1 MKRRFYVARR
11 EHTQHN
17 QIDKRKHASASAG
30 RKEKP
35 TETGRR
41 NDHAR
46 AGRSAAP
53 KHGGQTPEW
62 KRAAKHASIEAG
74 PTSVGRSQRGENPA
88 AKRGGNRASGEG
100 RRAGDQLRTERA
112 PVAFMAS
119 GVAARDWALPV
130 AVTVETEAQLAEVLK
145 HDAVALVYL
154 DEACFTDFAALI
166 RRVHAAGKQA
176 GLRLRRIERDFDAN
190 GRKAENSAEL
200 LNGLWKAACD
210 AQTTGVPECSAEE
223 REAQSVSSA
232 DRGSVAAA
240 EAESQMSASEKQPS
254 SCLPD
259 ALLVRNLDEAMLLED
274 FFGAHPELKACIRR
288 NFDYTVY
295 GYNQEAIQALVSLGA
310 DGLTYPIELTYH
322 ECRKLREKLRRSGR
336 GAAGIRGTNAEDAA
350 GTRGMN
356 AEDKTGT
363 RGTNAEAVE
372 GEHASVPATARAG
385 VDAEADRIGLGELPF
400 ELMIYGHLPMMVSAN
415 CIQRTSA
422 RCDHGNRILQ
432 LRDRMGKDMPV
443 RCYCT
448 YCYNQIFNAEPLV
461 LYDLPDEV
469 RALQPQC
476 LRYDFSVESAAVV
489 RQVLEGAVPR
499 SMTRGHFRHG
509 IE

>member
-17 QIDKRKHASASAG
+17 QIDKRKHVSASAG
-30 RKEKP
+30 RREKP
-35 TETGRR
+35 TEAGRR

-46 AGRSAAP
+46 AERSAAP
-53 KHGGQTPEW
+53 KRGGQTPAW
-62 KRAAKHASIEAG
+62 KRVSKHASTEAG
-74 PTSVGRSQRGENPA
+74 PTSSARSQRGENPT
-88 AKRGGNRASGEG
+88 AKRSGNRASGED
-100 RRAGDQLRTERA
+100 RRAGEQLQTERT
-112 PVAFMAS
+112 PVAWTAS
-119 GVAARDWALPV
+119 GTAARDWALPV

-166 RRVHAAGKQA
+166 RRVHAAGKKA

-200 LNGLWKAACD
+200 LSGLWKAACD

-223 REAQSVSSA
+223 CAAQSVSSA
-232 DRGSVAAA
+232 DRGSAAAA
-240 EAESQMSASEKQPS
+240 EAGSQMSASGKQLP

-259 ALLVRNLDEAMLLED
+259 VLLVRSLDEAMLLED
-274 FFGAHPELKACIRR
+274 FFGAHPELVARIRR

-322 ECRKLREKLRRSGR
+322 ECRKLREKLQSSVR
-336 GAAGIRGTNAEDAA
+336 GA
-350 GTRGMN
+350 
-356 AEDKTGT
+356 
-363 RGTNAEAVE
+363 
-372 GEHASVPATARAG
+372 
-385 VDAEADRIGLGELPF
+385 DAEADSIGLGELPF

-461 LYDLPDEV
+461 LYDLPDEL

-476 LRYDFSVESAAVV
+476 LRYDFSVEPAAVV

>member
-1 MKRRFYVARR
+1 MARR

-17 QIDKRKHASASAG
+17 QIDKRKHTSASAG

-35 TETGRR
+35 AEAGRR
-41 NDHAR
+41 SDQAR
-46 AGRSAAP
+46 AKRDAAP
-53 KHGGQTPEW
+53 KRGGQTPEW
-62 KRAAKHASIEAG
+62 KRSAKNASTEAG
-74 PTSVGRSQRGENPA
+74 STSA

-100 RRAGDQLRTERA
+100 RRAGERAQTERA
-112 PVAFMAS
+112 PMTFTAS
-119 GVAARDWALPV
+119 GIAARDWGLPV
-130 AVTVETEAQLAEVLK
+130 AVSVETEAQLAEVLK

-154 DEACFTDFAALI
+154 DEACFTDFAAAI
-166 RRVHAAGKQA
+166 RQLHAAGKQA
-176 GLRLRRIERDFDAN
+176 GLRLRRIERDFDAS

-200 LNGLWKAACD
+200 LSALWKA
-210 AQTTGVPECSAEE
+210 E
-223 REAQSVSSA
+223 
-232 DRGSVAAA
+232 
-240 EAESQMSASEKQPS
+240 
-254 SCLPD
+254 CLPD
-259 ALLVRNLDEAMLLED
+259 VLLVRNLDEAMLLED
-274 FFGAHPELKACIRR
+274 FFTAHPELKTRIRR

-310 DGLTYPIELTYH
+310 DGLSYPIELTYH
-322 ECRKLREKLRRSGR
+322 ECRKLKS
-336 GAAGIRGTNAEDAA
+336 
-350 GTRGMN
+350 
-356 AEDKTGT
+356 
-363 RGTNAEAVE
+363 
-372 GEHASVPATARAG
+372 
-385 VDAEADRIGLGELPF
+385 ELPF
-400 ELMIYGHLPMMVSAN
+400 ELMVYGHLPMMVSAN

-489 RQVLEGAVPR
+489 RQVLDGAVPR

>member
-1 MKRRFYVARR
+1 MARR

-35 TETGRR
+35 TEAGRR
-41 NDHAR
+41 SDQAR
-46 AGRSAAP
+46 AKRDAAP
-53 KHGGQTPEW
+53 KRGGQTQEW
-62 KRAAKHASIEAG
+62 KRSAKNASTEAG
-74 PTSVGRSQRGENPA
+74 STPA

-100 RRAGDQLRTERA
+100 RRAGERAQTERA
-112 PVAFMAS
+112 PMTFTAS
-119 GVAARDWALPV
+119 GIAARDWGLPV
-130 AVTVETEAQLAEVLK
+130 AVSVETEAQLAEVLK

-154 DEACFTDFAALI
+154 DEACFTDFAAAI
-166 RRVHAAGKQA
+166 RQLHAAGKQA
-176 GLRLRRIERDFDAN
+176 GLRLRRIERDLDAN

-200 LNGLWKAACD
+200 LNALWKAECD
-210 AQTTGVPECSAEE
+210 AQKNG
-223 REAQSVSSA
+223 AQSESGA
-232 DRGSVAAA
+232 DRGSAATA
-240 EAESQMSASEKQPS
+240 EAAPQMPASGNRQP

-259 ALLVRNLDEAMLLED
+259 VLLVRNLDEAMLLED
-274 FFGAHPELKACIRR
+274 FFAADPELKARIRR

-295 GYNQEAIQALVSLGA
+295 GYNQEAIRALVSLGA
-310 DGLTYPIELTYH
+310 DGLTYPIELTFH
-322 ECRKLREKLRRSGR
+322 ECRKLREKLRSSG
-336 GAAGIRGTNAEDAA
+336 ATCDRGTNAGAIDGARAPLSAA
-350 GTRGMN
+350 
-356 AEDKTGT
+356 
-363 RGTNAEAVE
+363 
-372 GEHASVPATARAG
+372 ARAG
-385 VDAEADRIGLGELPF
+385 ADAEAGSIGLGELPF
-400 ELMIYGHLPMMVSAN
+400 ELMVYGHLPMMVSAN

-476 LRYDFSVESAAVV
+476 LRYDFSVEPAAVV

>member
-1 MKRRFYVARR
+1 MARR
-11 EHTQHN
+11 EYTQHN

-35 TETGRR
+35 TEAGRR

-46 AGRSAAP
+46 AERSAAP
-53 KHGGQTPEW
+53 KRGGQTPEW
-62 KRAAKHASIEAG
+62 KRAVKHASTEAA
-74 PTSVGRSQRGENPA
+74 PTSAGRGQRGESPT
-88 AKRGGNRASGEG
+88 AKRSGNRASGEG
-100 RRAGDQLRTERA
+100 RRAGEQLQTERA
-112 PVAFMAS
+112 PMAFMAS
-119 GVAARDWALPV
+119 GVAARDWAQPV

-176 GLRLRRIERDFDAN
+176 GLRLRRIERDFDAS

-210 AQTTGVPECSAEE
+210 AQTTGVPERCAEE

-232 DRGSVAAA
+232 DRGSAAAA
-240 EAESQMSASEKQPS
+240 EAGSQMSASGKQPP

-274 FFGAHPELKACIRR
+274 FFGAHPELGARIRR

-310 DGLTYPIELTYH
+310 DGLTYPIELTCH
-322 ECRKLREKLRRSGR
+322 ECRKLREKLRSS
-336 GAAGIRGTNAEDAA
+336 T
-350 GTRGMN
+350 
-356 AEDKTGT
+356 
-363 RGTNAEAVE
+363 
-372 GEHASVPATARAG
+372 
-385 VDAEADRIGLGELPF
+385 LGELPF

-476 LRYDFSVESAAVV
+476 LRYDFSVEPAAVV
-489 RQVLEGAVPR
+489 RQVLEGAMPR

>member
-1 MKRRFYVARR
+1 MARR

-30 RKEKP
+30 RREKP

-46 AGRSAAP
+46 TERSTAP
-53 KHGGQTPEW
+53 KRGGQTPAG
-62 KRAAKHASIEAG
+62 KRDVNRASGEAG
-74 PTSVGRSQRGENPA
+74 PTSAGRGQRGENPA
-88 AKRGGNRASGEG
+88 AKRSGNRASGEG
-100 RRAGDQLRTERA
+100 RRAGERAQTERA
-112 PVAFMAS
+112 PMAFTAS
-119 GVAARDWALPV
+119 GTAARDWVLPV
-130 AVTVETEAQLAEVLK
+130 AVSVETEAQLAEVLK

-154 DEACFTDFAALI
+154 DEACFADFAALI

-176 GLRLRRIERDFDAN
+176 GLRLRRIERDFDAS

-210 AQTTGVPECSAEE
+210 AQTTGVPERSAEE
-223 REAQSVSSA
+223 RDAQSVSSA
-232 DRGSVAAA
+232 DRGSAAA
-240 EAESQMSASEKQPS
+240 VEAGSQMSASGKQPP

-259 ALLVRNLDEAMLLED
+259 VLLVRNLDEAMLLED
-274 FFGAHPELKACIRR
+274 FFGAHPELGARIRR

-322 ECRKLREKLRRSGR
+322 ECRKLRATLRSSVR
-336 GAAGIRGTNAEDAA
+336 GAAGTRGTNAEDAA
-350 GTRGMN
+350 G
-356 AEDKTGT
+356 AHGT
-363 RGTNAEAVE
+363 NVDDAAGDRGTNAEAIDGVS
-372 GEHASVPATARAG
+372 APLPAAARAG
-385 VDAEADRIGLGELPF
+385 AGTEDAGSGLGELPF

-476 LRYDFSVESAAVV
+476 LRYDFSVEPAAVV
-489 RQVLEGAVPR
+489 RQVLDGAVPR

>member
-1 MKRRFYVARR
+1 MARR

-35 TETGRR
+35 TEAGRR
-41 NDHAR
+41 SDQAR
-46 AGRSAAP
+46 AERDAAP
-53 KHGGQTPEW
+53 
-62 KRAAKHASIEAG
+62 
-74 PTSVGRSQRGENPA
+74 
-88 AKRGGNRASGEG
+88 KRGGNRASGEG
-100 RRAGDQLRTERA
+100 RRAGERLQTERA
-112 PVAFMAS
+112 PMTFTAS
-119 GVAARDWALPV
+119 GIAARDWGLPV
-130 AVTVETEAQLAEVLK
+130 AVSVETEAQLAEVLK

-154 DEACFTDFAALI
+154 DEACFTDFAVAI
-166 RRVHAAGKQA
+166 RQVHAAGKQA
-176 GLRLRRIERDFDAN
+176 GLRLRRIERDFDAS

-200 LNGLWKAACD
+200 LNALWKMECD
-210 AQTTGVPECSAEE
+210 AQKSGTPERSAAQN
-223 REAQSVSSA
+223 EAQPESGA
-232 DRGSVAAA
+232 DRGSAAAA
-240 EAESQMSASEKQPS
+240 EAAPQMPASGQQPP

-274 FFGAHPELKACIRR
+274 FFTAHPELKARIRR

-310 DGLTYPIELTYH
+310 DGLTYPIELTYN
-322 ECRKLREKLRRSGR
+322 ECRKLKS
-336 GAAGIRGTNAEDAA
+336 
-350 GTRGMN
+350 
-356 AEDKTGT
+356 
-363 RGTNAEAVE
+363 
-372 GEHASVPATARAG
+372 
-385 VDAEADRIGLGELPF
+385 ELPF
-400 ELMIYGHLPMMVSAN
+400 ELMVYGHLPMMVSAN

-476 LRYDFSVESAAVV
+476 LRYDFSVEPAAVV

>member
-1 MKRRFYVARR
+1 MARR
-11 EHTQHN
+11 EYTQHN

-30 RKEKP
+30 RREKP

-46 AGRSAAP
+46 TERSAAP
-53 KHGGQTPEW
+53 KRGGDSAP
-62 KRAAKHASIEAG
+62 
-74 PTSVGRSQRGENPA
+74 GEN
-88 AKRGGNRASGEG
+88 
-100 RRAGDQLRTERA
+100 RRAGERA
-112 PVAFMAS
+112 QIKHTSVAWTAA

-145 HDAVALVYL
+145 HNAVALVYL

-200 LNGLWKAACD
+200 LSGLWKA
-210 AQTTGVPECSAEE
+210 E
-223 REAQSVSSA
+223 R
-232 DRGSVAAA
+232 
-240 EAESQMSASEKQPS
+240 
-254 SCLPD
+254 LPD

-274 FFGAHPELKACIRR
+274 FFGAHPELGARIRR

-310 DGLTYPIELTYH
+310 DGLTYPIELTYY
-322 ECRKLREKLRRSGR
+322 ECRKLREKLRSS
-336 GAAGIRGTNAEDAA
+336 A
-350 GTRGMN
+350 
-356 AEDKTGT
+356 

-372 GEHASVPATARAG
+372 GEHASVPTAARAG
-385 VDAEADRIGLGELPF
+385 VDAEADSIGLGELPF

-422 RCDHGNRILQ
+422 RCDHGNRILE

-476 LRYDFSVESAAVV
+476 LRYDFSVEPAAVV

>member
-1 MKRRFYVARR
+1 MARR

-17 QIDKRKHASASAG
+17 QIDKRKQKRPSAQIKYG
-30 RKEKP
+30 
-35 TETGRR
+35 T
-41 NDHAR
+41 
-46 AGRSAAP
+46 
-53 KHGGQTPEW
+53 
-62 KRAAKHASIEAG
+62 
-74 PTSVGRSQRGENPA
+74 
-88 AKRGGNRASGEG
+88 
-100 RRAGDQLRTERA
+100 
-112 PVAFMAS
+112 
-119 GVAARDWALPV
+119 AARDWALPV

-154 DEACFTDFAALI
+154 DEACFTDFAELI
-166 RRVHAAGKQA
+166 RQLHAAGKQA
-176 GLRLRRIERDFDAN
+176 GLRLRRIERDFDAS

-200 LNGLWKAACD
+200 LSALWKA
-210 AQTTGVPECSAEE
+210 E
-223 REAQSVSSA
+223 
-232 DRGSVAAA
+232 
-240 EAESQMSASEKQPS
+240 
-254 SCLPD
+254 CLPD
-259 ALLVRNLDEAMLLED
+259 VLLVRNLDEAMQLED
-274 FFGAHPELKACIRR
+274 FFVAHPELKTRIRR

-295 GYNQEAIQALVSLGA
+295 GYNQEAIQALASLGA

-322 ECRKLREKLRRSGR
+322 ECRKLRATLRSCG
-336 GAAGIRGTNAEDAA
+336 AA
-350 GTRGMN
+350 GTRG
-356 AEDKTGT
+356 TT
-363 RGTNAEAVE
+363 AEAID
-372 GEHASVPATARAG
+372 GARAPLSAAARAG
-385 VDAEADRIGLGELPF
+385 ADAEAGSIGLGELPF

-476 LRYDFSVESAAVV
+476 LRYDFSVEPAAVV
-489 RQVLEGAVPR
+489 RQVLDGAVPR

>member
-1 MKRRFYVARR
+1 MARR

-35 TETGRR
+35 AESGRR

-46 AGRSAAP
+46 AERSAAP
-53 KHGGQTPEW
+53 KRGGQTPEW
-62 KRAAKHASIEAG
+62 KRSGNSASD
-74 PTSVGRSQRGENPA
+74 
-88 AKRGGNRASGEG
+88 EG
-100 RRAGDQLRTERA
+100 RRAGERA
-112 PVAFMAS
+112 QSKRGGQTPEWKRGGNSASDEGRRAGERAQIKRAPMAFTAS
-119 GVAARDWALPV
+119 GTAARDWALPV
-130 AVTVETEAQLAEVLK
+130 AVAVETEAQLAEVLK

-166 RRVHAAGKQA
+166 RRVHAAGKKA

-200 LNGLWKAACD
+200 LSGLWKA
-210 AQTTGVPECSAEE
+210 E
-223 REAQSVSSA
+223 R
-232 DRGSVAAA
+232 
-240 EAESQMSASEKQPS
+240 
-254 SCLPD
+254 LPD

-274 FFGAHPELKACIRR
+274 FFGAHPELGAHIRR

-322 ECRKLREKLRRSGR
+322 ECRKLKS
-336 GAAGIRGTNAEDAA
+336 
-350 GTRGMN
+350 
-356 AEDKTGT
+356 
-363 RGTNAEAVE
+363 
-372 GEHASVPATARAG
+372 
-385 VDAEADRIGLGELPF
+385 ELPF

-476 LRYDFSVESAAVV
+476 LRYDFSVEPAAVV
-489 RQVLEGAVPR
+489 RQVLDGAVPR

>member
-1 MKRRFYVARR
+1 MARR

-30 RKEKP
+30 RREKP
-35 TETGRR
+35 TATGRR

-46 AGRSAAP
+46 TERSAAP
-53 KHGGQTPEW
+53 KRGGQTPAG
-62 KRAAKHASIEAG
+62 KRD
-74 PTSVGRSQRGENPA
+74 V
-88 AKRGGNRASGEG
+88 NRASGEG
-100 RRAGDQLRTERA
+100 RRAGERAQTERA
-112 PVAFMAS
+112 PMAFTAS
-119 GVAARDWALPV
+119 GTAARDWALPV
-130 AVTVETEAQLAEVLK
+130 AVSVETEAQLAEVLK

-154 DEACFTDFAALI
+154 DEACFADFAALI

-176 GLRLRRIERDFDAN
+176 GLRLRRIERDFDAS

-200 LNGLWKAACD
+200 LNRLWKAACD
-210 AQTTGVPECSAEE
+210 VQTTGVPERSAEE

-232 DRGSVAAA
+232 DRGSAAAA
-240 EAESQMSASEKQPS
+240 EAGSQMSASGKQPP

-259 ALLVRNLDEAMLLED
+259 VLLVRNLDEAMLLED
-274 FFGAHPELKACIRR
+274 FFGAHPELGAHIRR

-322 ECRKLREKLRRSGR
+322 ECRKLRATLRSSVR
-336 GAAGIRGTNAEDAA
+336 GAA
-350 GTRGMN
+350 
-356 AEDKTGT
+356 GT
-363 RGTNAEAVE
+363 RGTNAEAIDGVS
-372 GEHASVPATARAG
+372 APLPTAARAG
-385 VDAEADRIGLGELPF
+385 ADAEADSIGLGELPF

-422 RCDHGNRILQ
+422 RCDHGNRILE

-476 LRYDFSVESAAVV
+476 LRYDFSVEPAAVV
-489 RQVLEGAVPR
+489 RQVLDGAVPR

>member
-1 MKRRFYVARR
+1 MARR
-11 EHTQHN
+11 EYTQHN

-35 TETGRR
+35 TEAGRR

-46 AGRSAAP
+46 AERSAAP
-53 KHGGQTPEW
+53 KRGGQTPER
-62 KRAAKHASIEAG
+62 KRAAKSASSEAG
-74 PTSVGRSQRGENPA
+74 PTLAGRGQRGENPT
-88 AKRGGNRASGEG
+88 AKRNGNRVSGEG
-100 RRAGDQLRTERA
+100 RRAGEQLQTERT
-112 PVAFMAS
+112 PMAFTAS
-119 GVAARDWALPV
+119 GTAARDWALPV

-210 AQTTGVPECSAEE
+210 AQTTGVPERSAEE

-232 DRGSVAAA
+232 DRGSATAA
-240 EAESQMSASEKQPS
+240 EAGSQMSASGKQLS

-259 ALLVRNLDEAMLLED
+259 VLLVRSLDEAMLLED
-274 FFGAHPELKACIRR
+274 FFGAHPELVARIRR

-322 ECRKLREKLRRSGR
+322 ECRKLREKLRSSVR
-336 GAAGIRGTNAEDAA
+336 GA
-350 GTRGMN
+350 
-356 AEDKTGT
+356 
-363 RGTNAEAVE
+363 
-372 GEHASVPATARAG
+372 
-385 VDAEADRIGLGELPF
+385 DAEADSIGLGELPF

-476 LRYDFSVESAAVV
+476 LRYDFSVEPAAVV

>member
-1 MKRRFYVARR
+1 MARR

-17 QIDKRKHASASAG
+17 QIDKRKHASVPAG

-35 TETGRR
+35 TEAGRR

-46 AGRSAAP
+46 AERSAAP
-53 KHGGQTPEW
+53 KRGGQTPEW
-62 KRAAKHASIEAG
+62 KRAAKHASTEAG
-74 PTSVGRSQRGENPA
+74 PTSAGRSQRGENPA

-100 RRAGDQLRTERA
+100 RRAGEQLQTERT
-112 PVAFMAS
+112 PVAFMAA

-232 DRGSVAAA
+232 DRGSAAAA
-240 EAESQMSASEKQPS
+240 EAGSQMSASEKQPP

-259 ALLVRNLDEAMLLED
+259 VLLVRNLDEAMLLED
-274 FFGAHPELKACIRR
+274 FFGAHPELKERIRR

-295 GYNQEAIQALVSLGA
+295 GYNQEAIRALVSLGA

-322 ECRKLREKLRRSGR
+322 ECRKLREKLRSS
-336 GAAGIRGTNAEDAA
+336 T
-350 GTRGMN
+350 
-356 AEDKTGT
+356 
-363 RGTNAEAVE
+363 
-372 GEHASVPATARAG
+372 
-385 VDAEADRIGLGELPF
+385 LGELPF

-476 LRYDFSVESAAVV
+476 LRYDFSVEPAAVV

>member
-1 MKRRFYVARR
+1 MARR

-35 TETGRR
+35 TEAGRR

-46 AGRSAAP
+46 AERSVAP
-53 KHGGQTPEW
+53 KRGGQTPAW
-62 KRAAKHASIEAG
+62 KRAAKHASTEAG
-74 PTSVGRSQRGENPA
+74 PTPVARNQRGENPA
-88 AKRGGNRASGEG
+88 AKRGGNRASGDG
-100 RRAGDQLRTERA
+100 RRAGEQLQTERT

-145 HDAVALVYL
+145 HDAVAFVYL

-166 RRVHAAGKQA
+166 RRVHAAGKKA
-176 GLRLRRIERDFDAN
+176 GLRLRRIERDFDAS

-200 LNGLWKAACD
+200 LNGLWKAACN
-210 AQTTGVPECSAEE
+210 AQTTGVPERSAEE

-232 DRGSVAAA
+232 DRGSAAAA
-240 EAESQMSASEKQPS
+240 EVGSQMSASGKQPP

-274 FFGAHPELKACIRR
+274 FFGAHPELGACIRR

-322 ECRKLREKLRRSGR
+322 ECRKLREKLRSSVR
-336 GAAGIRGTNAEDAA
+336 GA
-350 GTRGMN
+350 
-356 AEDKTGT
+356 
-363 RGTNAEAVE
+363 
-372 GEHASVPATARAG
+372 
-385 VDAEADRIGLGELPF
+385 DAEADSIGLGELPF

-476 LRYDFSVESAAVV
+476 LRYDFSVEPAAVV

>member
-1 MKRRFYVARR
+1 MRAKR
-11 EHTQHN
+11 
-17 QIDKRKHASASAG
+17 D
-30 RKEKP
+30 
-35 TETGRR
+35 
-41 NDHAR
+41 
-46 AGRSAAP
+46 AAP
-53 KHGGQTPEW
+53 KRGGQTPEW
-62 KRAAKHASIEAG
+62 KRSAKNASTETG
-74 PTSVGRSQRGENPA
+74 STSA
-88 AKRGGNRASGEG
+88 AKRSGNRASGED
-100 RRAGDQLRTERA
+100 RRAGERAQTERA
-112 PVAFMAS
+112 PMTFTAS
-119 GVAARDWALPV
+119 GIAARDWGLPV
-130 AVTVETEAQLAEVLK
+130 AVSVETEAQLAEVLK

-154 DEACFTDFAALI
+154 DEACFTDFAAAI
-166 RRVHAAGKQA
+166 RQLHAAGKQA
-176 GLRLRRIERDFDAN
+176 GLRLRRIERDFDAS

-200 LNGLWKAACD
+200 LNALWKA
-210 AQTTGVPECSAEE
+210 E
-223 REAQSVSSA
+223 
-232 DRGSVAAA
+232 
-240 EAESQMSASEKQPS
+240 
-254 SCLPD
+254 CLPD

-274 FFGAHPELKACIRR
+274 FFAAHPELKARIRR

-322 ECRKLREKLRRSGR
+322 ECRKLKS
-336 GAAGIRGTNAEDAA
+336 
-350 GTRGMN
+350 
-356 AEDKTGT
+356 
-363 RGTNAEAVE
+363 
-372 GEHASVPATARAG
+372 
-385 VDAEADRIGLGELPF
+385 ELPF

-432 LRDRMGKDMPV
+432 LCDRMGKDLPV

-476 LRYDFSVESAAVV
+476 LRYDFSVEPAAVV

>member
-1 MKRRFYVARR
+1 M
-11 EHTQHN
+11 
-17 QIDKRKHASASAG
+17 SAG
-30 RKEKP
+30 RREKP

-46 AGRSAAP
+46 AERSAAP
-53 KHGGQTPEW
+53 KRGGQTPAW
-62 KRAAKHASIEAG
+62 KRAAQHASTEAG
-74 PTSVGRSQRGENPA
+74 PTPVARNQRGENPA
-88 AKRGGNRASGEG
+88 AKRGGNRASGED
-100 RRAGDQLRTERA
+100 RRAGEQLQTERT
-112 PVAFMAS
+112 PVAWTAS

-166 RRVHAAGKQA
+166 RRVHATGKQA

-210 AQTTGVPECSAEE
+210 AQTTGVPERSAEE
-223 REAQSVSSA
+223 RAAQSVSSA
-232 DRGSVAAA
+232 DRGSAAAA
-240 EAESQMSASEKQPS
+240 EAGSQMSASGKQPP

-259 ALLVRNLDEAMLLED
+259 VLLVRNLDEAMLLED
-274 FFGAHPELKACIRR
+274 FFRAHPEFGAHIRR

-322 ECRKLREKLRRSGR
+322 ECRKLREKLRSS
-336 GAAGIRGTNAEDAA
+336 ARGTNAEDAA
-350 GTRGMN
+350 GTRG
-356 AEDKTGT
+356 
-363 RGTNAEAVE
+363 TN
-372 GEHASVPATARAG
+372 T
-385 VDAEADRIGLGELPF
+385 EADSIGLGELPF

-432 LRDRMGKDMPV
+432 LRDRMGKDMPA

-476 LRYDFSVESAAVV
+476 LRYDFSVEPVAVV

>member
-1 MKRRFYVARR
+1 MEF
-11 EHTQHN
+11 T
-17 QIDKRKHASASAG
+17 
-30 RKEKP
+30 
-35 TETGRR
+35 
-41 NDHAR
+41 
-46 AGRSAAP
+46 
-53 KHGGQTPEW
+53 
-62 KRAAKHASIEAG
+62 
-74 PTSVGRSQRGENPA
+74 
-88 AKRGGNRASGEG
+88 ASG
-100 RRAGDQLRTERA
+100 T
-112 PVAFMAS
+112 
-119 GVAARDWALPV
+119 AARDWALPV

-176 GLRLRRIERDFDAN
+176 GLRLRRIQRDLDAS
-190 GRKAENSAEL
+190 GRKAENSVEL
-200 LNGLWKAACD
+200 LEELWKAECE
-210 AQTTGVPECSAEE
+210 AQPTGIPERSAEKNG
-223 REAQSVSSA
+223 AQAESGA
-232 DRGSVAAA
+232 DRGSIAASDA
-240 EAESQMSASEKQPS
+240 APQMTASGAQPL

-274 FFGAHPELKACIRR
+274 FFAAHPELRARIRR

-295 GYNQEAIQALVSLGA
+295 GYNQEAIQALWSLGA
-310 DGLTYPIELTYH
+310 DGLTYPIELTYP
-322 ECRKLREKLRRSGR
+322 ECRKLREKLRSSGR
-336 GAAGIRGTNAEDAA
+336 GAVSTRGTNAEEAASIRATNAEGADAA
-350 GTRGMN
+350 RATN
-356 AEDKTGT
+356 AEGADTA

-372 GEHASVPATARAG
+372 GESAPAPETARAG
-385 VDAEADRIGLGELPF
+385 ADAEADSIGLSELPF

-469 RALQPQC
+469 RALQPAC
-476 LRYDFSVESAAVV
+476 LRYDFSVEPAAVV

>member
-11 EHTQHN
+11 EYTQHN

-35 TETGRR
+35 TEAGRR

-46 AGRSAAP
+46 AERSAAP
-53 KHGGQTPEW
+53 KRGGQTPEW
-62 KRAAKHASIEAG
+62 KRS
-74 PTSVGRSQRGENPA
+74 
-88 AKRGGNRASGEG
+88 GNSAPDEG
-100 RRAGDQLRTERA
+100 RRAGERA
-112 PVAFMAS
+112 QSKRGGQTPEWKRGGNSASDEGRRAGERAQIKRAPMAFTAS
-119 GVAARDWALPV
+119 GTAARDWAVPV

-166 RRVHAAGKQA
+166 RRVHAAGKKA
-176 GLRLRRIERDFDAN
+176 GLRLRRIERDFDTN

-200 LNGLWKAACD
+200 LSGLWKA
-210 AQTTGVPECSAEE
+210 E
-223 REAQSVSSA
+223 R
-232 DRGSVAAA
+232 
-240 EAESQMSASEKQPS
+240 
-254 SCLPD
+254 LPD

-274 FFGAHPELKACIRR
+274 FFGAHPELGAHIRR

-310 DGLTYPIELTYH
+310 DGFTYPIELTYH
-322 ECRKLREKLRRSGR
+322 ECRKLREKLQS
-336 GAAGIRGTNAEDAA
+336 
-350 GTRGMN
+350 
-356 AEDKTGT
+356 
-363 RGTNAEAVE
+363 
-372 GEHASVPATARAG
+372 
-385 VDAEADRIGLGELPF
+385 IGLGELPF

-476 LRYDFSVESAAVV
+476 LRYDFSVEPAAVV

>member
-1 MKRRFYVARR
+1 MARR
-11 EHTQHN
+11 EYTQHN

-35 TETGRR
+35 TEAGRR

-46 AGRSAAP
+46 EERSAAP
-53 KHGGQTPEW
+53 KRGGQTPEW
-62 KRAAKHASIEAG
+62 KRAAKHASTEAG
-74 PTSVGRSQRGENPA
+74 PTSSARSQRGEKPA
-88 AKRGGNRASGEG
+88 AKRNGNRVSGDG
-100 RRAGDQLRTERA
+100 RRAGEQLQTERT
-112 PVAFMAS
+112 PVTFMAS

-154 DEACFTDFAALI
+154 DEACFTDFAAAI
-166 RRVHAAGKQA
+166 RRVHAAGKKA

-223 REAQSVSSA
+223 RKAQSVSSA
-232 DRGSVAAA
+232 DRGSAAAA
-240 EAESQMSASEKQPS
+240 EAGSQMSASGKQPP

-259 ALLVRNLDEAMLLED
+259 VLLVRNLDEAMLLED
-274 FFGAHPELKACIRR
+274 FFGAHPELGARIRR

-322 ECRKLREKLRRSGR
+322 ECRKLREKLRSS
-336 GAAGIRGTNAEDAA
+336 A
-350 GTRGMN
+350 
-356 AEDKTGT
+356 

-372 GEHASVPATARAG
+372 GEHASVPTAARAG
-385 VDAEADRIGLGELPF
+385 VDADADRIGLGELPF

-432 LRDRMGKDMPV
+432 LRDRMGKDMSV

-476 LRYDFSVESAAVV
+476 LRYDFSVEPAAVV

>member
-35 TETGRR
+35 TEAGRR

-46 AGRSAAP
+46 VERSAAP
-53 KHGGQTPEW
+53 KRGGQTPEW
-62 KRAAKHASIEAG
+62 KR
-74 PTSVGRSQRGENPA
+74 
-88 AKRGGNRASGEG
+88 GGNRVSGEG
-100 RRAGDQLRTERA
+100 RRAGEQLQMERT
-112 PVAFMAS
+112 PVAWTAS
-119 GVAARDWALPV
+119 GTAARDWAVPV

-154 DEACFTDFAALI
+154 AEACFTDFAALI

-200 LNGLWKAACD
+200 LNGLWKAACN
-210 AQTTGVPECSAEE
+210 AQTTGVPERSAEE

-232 DRGSVAAA
+232 DRGSAAAA
-240 EAESQMSASEKQPS
+240 EVGSQMSASGKQPP

-274 FFGAHPELKACIRR
+274 FFGAHPELGERIRR

-322 ECRKLREKLRRSGR
+322 ECRKLREKLRSSSS
-336 GAAGIRGTNAEDAA
+336 GAA
-350 GTRGMN
+350 
-356 AEDKTGT
+356 GT
-363 RGTNAEAVE
+363 RGTNAEAVVE
-372 GEHASVPATARAG
+372 EHTPVSVAARAG
-385 VDAEADRIGLGELPF
+385 ADVEADSIGLGELPF

-476 LRYDFSVESAAVV
+476 LRYDFSVEPAAVV

>member
-1 MKRRFYVARR
+1 MARR
-11 EHTQHN
+11 EYTQHN

-35 TETGRR
+35 TEAGRR

-46 AGRSAAP
+46 AERSAVP
-53 KHGGQTPEW
+53 KRGGQTPAW
-62 KRAAKHASIEAG
+62 KRAAKSASSEAG
-74 PTSVGRSQRGENPA
+74 PTSTGRGQRGENPT
-88 AKRGGNRASGEG
+88 AKRSGNRASGEG
-100 RRAGDQLRTERA
+100 RRAGEQLQTERT
-112 PVAFMAS
+112 PVAWTAS
-119 GVAARDWALPV
+119 GVAVRDWALPV

-166 RRVHAAGKQA
+166 RRVHSAGKQA
-176 GLRLRRIERDFDAN
+176 GLRLRRIERDFDAS

-200 LNGLWKAACD
+200 LNRLWKVACD
-210 AQTTGVPECSAEE
+210 AQTTGVPERSAEE

-232 DRGSVAAA
+232 DRGSAAAA
-240 EAESQMSASEKQPS
+240 EVGSQMSASGKQLS

-274 FFGAHPELKACIRR
+274 FFGAHPELGARIRR

-322 ECRKLREKLRRSGR
+322 ECRKLREKLRSSAR
-336 GAAGIRGTNAEDAA
+336 GAAGTHSTNAEDAV
-350 GTRGMN
+350 
-356 AEDKTGT
+356 GT
-363 RGTNAEAVE
+363 RGTNAEAVVE
-372 GEHASVPATARAG
+372 ERTPVPAAARAG
-385 VDAEADRIGLGELPF
+385 ADAEADSIGLGELPF

-476 LRYDFSVESAAVV
+476 LRYDFSVEPAAVV

>member
-1 MKRRFYVARR
+1 MARR

-35 TETGRR
+35 TEAGRR

-46 AGRSAAP
+46 AERSAAP
-53 KHGGQTPEW
+53 KRGGQTPAW
-62 KRAAKHASIEAG
+62 KRAEKSASSAAE
-74 PTSVGRSQRGENPA
+74 PTSVARSQRGENLV
-88 AKRGGNRASGEG
+88 AKRGGNRVSGDG
-100 RRAGDQLRTERA
+100 RRAGEQLQTERM
-112 PVAFMAS
+112 PVTFTAS
-119 GVAARDWALPV
+119 GVAARDWAVPV
-130 AVTVETEAQLAEVLK
+130 AVTVETETQLAEVLK

-176 GLRLRRIERDFDAN
+176 GLRLRRIERDFDAS

-200 LNGLWKAACD
+200 LDELWKAACD
-210 AQTTGVPECSAEE
+210 AQTTRAPECSAEE
-223 REAQSVSSA
+223 RAAQSVSSA
-232 DRGSVAAA
+232 DRGSAAAA
-240 EAESQMSASEKQPS
+240 EAGSQMSASEKQPP

-259 ALLVRNLDEAMLLED
+259 VLLVRNLDEAMLLED
-274 FFGAHPELKACIRR
+274 FFGAHPELKARIRR

-295 GYNQEAIQALVSLGA
+295 GYNQEAIEALVSLGA

-322 ECRKLREKLRRSGR
+322 ECRKLREQLRSRSV
-336 GAAGIRGTNAEDAA
+336 ADAC
-350 GTRGMN
+350 
-356 AEDKTGT
+356 
-363 RGTNAEAVE
+363 GTNAEAVE
-372 GEHASVPATARAG
+372 GESAPVSAAARAG
-385 VDAEADRIGLGELPF
+385 ADVSGDCIGSGELPF
-400 ELMIYGHLPMMVSAN
+400 ELMVYGHLPMMVSAN

-476 LRYDFSVESAAVV
+476 LRYDFSVEPAAVV

-499 SMTRGHFRHG
+499 NMTRGHFRHG

>member
-1 MKRRFYVARR
+1 MARR

-35 TETGRR
+35 TEAGRR
-41 NDHAR
+41 SDQAR
-46 AGRSAAP
+46 A
-53 KHGGQTPEW
+53 
-62 KRAAKHASIEAG
+62 KRDAV
-74 PTSVGRSQRGENPA
+74 P
-88 AKRGGNRASGEG
+88 KRGGNRASGEG
-100 RRAGDQLRTERA
+100 RRAGERLQTERT
-112 PVAFMAS
+112 PMTFTAS
-119 GVAARDWALPV
+119 GIAARDWALPV
-130 AVTVETEAQLAEVLK
+130 AVSVETETQLAEVLK

-154 DEACFTDFAALI
+154 DEACFTDFAAAI
-166 RRVHAAGKQA
+166 RQLHAAGKQA
-176 GLRLRRIERDFDAN
+176 GLRLRRIERDFDAS
-190 GRKAENSAEL
+190 GRKAENSAEIL
-200 LNGLWKAACD
+200 SALWKA
-210 AQTTGVPECSAEE
+210 E
-223 REAQSVSSA
+223 
-232 DRGSVAAA
+232 
-240 EAESQMSASEKQPS
+240 
-254 SCLPD
+254 CLPD
-259 ALLVRNLDEAMLLED
+259 VLLVRNLDEAMLLED
-274 FFGAHPELKACIRR
+274 FFAAHPELGDRIRR

-322 ECRKLREKLRRSGR
+322 ECRKLREKLRSSGS
-336 GAAGIRGTNAEDAA
+336 GA
-350 GTRGMN
+350 
-356 AEDKTGT
+356 TGT
-363 RGTNAEAVE
+363 RGTDAEAVE
-372 GEHASVPATARAG
+372 GERTALPAAARAG
-385 VDAEADRIGLGELPF
+385 ADADADSIGLSELPF
-400 ELMIYGHLPMMVSAN
+400 ELIIYGHLPMMVSAN

-476 LRYDFSVESAAVV
+476 LRYDFSVEPAAVV

>member
-1 MKRRFYVARR
+1 MAF
-11 EHTQHN
+11 T
-17 QIDKRKHASASAG
+17 
-30 RKEKP
+30 
-35 TETGRR
+35 
-41 NDHAR
+41 
-46 AGRSAAP
+46 
-53 KHGGQTPEW
+53 
-62 KRAAKHASIEAG
+62 
-74 PTSVGRSQRGENPA
+74 
-88 AKRGGNRASGEG
+88 ASG
-100 RRAGDQLRTERA
+100 T
-112 PVAFMAS
+112 
-119 GVAARDWALPV
+119 AARDWAVPV

-166 RRVHAAGKQA
+166 RRVHAAGKKA

-200 LNGLWKAACD
+200 LSGLWKA
-210 AQTTGVPECSAEE
+210 E
-223 REAQSVSSA
+223 R
-232 DRGSVAAA
+232 
-240 EAESQMSASEKQPS
+240 
-254 SCLPD
+254 LPD

-274 FFGAHPELKACIRR
+274 FFGAHPELGAHIRR

-310 DGLTYPIELTYH
+310 DGFTYPIELTYH
-322 ECRKLREKLRRSGR
+322 ECRKLREKLQS
-336 GAAGIRGTNAEDAA
+336 
-350 GTRGMN
+350 
-356 AEDKTGT
+356 
-363 RGTNAEAVE
+363 
-372 GEHASVPATARAG
+372 
-385 VDAEADRIGLGELPF
+385 IGLGELPF

-476 LRYDFSVESAAVV
+476 LRYDFSVEPAAVV

>member
-1 MKRRFYVARR
+1 MARR

-30 RKEKP
+30 RREKP
-35 TETGRR
+35 TEAGRR
-41 NDHAR
+41 NDHAK
-46 AGRSAAP
+46 AERSAAP
-53 KHGGQTPEW
+53 KRSGQTPEW
-62 KRAAKHASIEAG
+62 KRAVKHASTEAG
-74 PTSVGRSQRGENPA
+74 PTSTGRGQRGENPEV
-88 AKRGGNRASGEG
+88 KRGGNRASGDG
-100 RRAGDQLRTERA
+100 RRAREQLQPERA
-112 PVAFMAS
+112 PLAVTAS

-130 AVTVETEAQLAEVLK
+130 AGTVETEAQLAEVLK

-166 RRVHAAGKQA
+166 RRVHAAGKKA
-176 GLRLRRIERDFDAN
+176 GLRLRRIERDFDAS

-210 AQTTGVPECSAEE
+210 AQTTGVPERSAEE

-232 DRGSVAAA
+232 DRGSSTAA
-240 EAESQMSASEKQPS
+240 EAGSQMSASGKQPP

-259 ALLVRNLDEAMLLED
+259 VLLVRNLDEAMLLED
-274 FFGAHPELKACIRR
+274 FFGAHPELGARIRR

-310 DGLTYPIELTYH
+310 DGLTYPIELPPH
-322 ECRKLREKLRRSGR
+322 ACRTPREKLRRSVR
-336 GAAGIRGTNAEDAA
+336 GAAGTC
-350 GTRGMN
+350 
-356 AEDKTGT
+356 
-363 RGTNAEAVE
+363 GTNAEAIDGVS
-372 GEHASVPATARAG
+372 APLPAAARAG
-385 VDAEADRIGLGELPF
+385 ADAEADRIGLGELPF

-476 LRYDFSVESAAVV
+476 LRYDFSVEPAAVV

>member
-1 MKRRFYVARR
+1 MARR

-35 TETGRR
+35 TEAGRR

-46 AGRSAAP
+46 AERSAAP
-53 KHGGQTPEW
+53 KRGGQTPEW
-62 KRAAKHASIEAG
+62 KRS
-74 PTSVGRSQRGENPA
+74 
-88 AKRGGNRASGEG
+88 GNSAPDEG
-100 RRAGDQLRTERA
+100 RRAGERA
-112 PVAFMAS
+112 QMDRTPMVFMAS
-119 GVAARDWALPV
+119 GTAARDWALPV
-130 AVTVETEAQLAEVLK
+130 AVTVEMEAQLAEVLK

-166 RRVHAAGKQA
+166 RRVHSAGKQA
-176 GLRLRRIERDFDAN
+176 GLRLRRIERDFDAS

-200 LNGLWKAACD
+200 LNGLWKAA
-210 AQTTGVPECSAEE
+210 
-223 REAQSVSSA
+223 
-232 DRGSVAAA
+232 
-240 EAESQMSASEKQPS
+240 
-254 SCLPD
+254 CLPD

-274 FFGAHPELKACIRR
+274 FFGVHPELGAHIRR

-322 ECRKLREKLRRSGR
+322 ECRKLREKLRSSSS
-336 GAAGIRGTNAEDAA
+336 GAA
-350 GTRGMN
+350 
-356 AEDKTGT
+356 GT
-363 RGTNAEAVE
+363 RGTNADAGE
-372 GEHASVPATARAG
+372 GESAPVPAAARAG
-385 VDAEADRIGLGELPF
+385 ADAEADNIGLGELPF

-476 LRYDFSVESAAVV
+476 LRYDFSVEPAAVV

>member
-1 MKRRFYVARR
+1 MARR

-17 QIDKRKHASASAG
+17 QIDKRKQKQKRPSAQIKNG
-30 RKEKP
+30 
-35 TETGRR
+35 
-41 NDHAR
+41 
-46 AGRSAAP
+46 
-53 KHGGQTPEW
+53 
-62 KRAAKHASIEAG
+62 I
-74 PTSVGRSQRGENPA
+74 
-88 AKRGGNRASGEG
+88 
-100 RRAGDQLRTERA
+100 
-112 PVAFMAS
+112 
-119 GVAARDWALPV
+119 AARDWALPV
-130 AVTVETEAQLAEVLK
+130 AVSVETEAQLAEVLK

-154 DEACFTDFAALI
+154 DEACFTDFAAAI
-166 RRVHAAGKQA
+166 RQLHAAGKQA
-176 GLRLRRIERDFDAN
+176 GLRLRRIARDLDAS
-190 GRKAENSAEL
+190 GRKAENSAGF
-200 LNGLWKAACD
+200 LNSLWKA
-210 AQTTGVPECSAEE
+210 E
-223 REAQSVSSA
+223 
-232 DRGSVAAA
+232 
-240 EAESQMSASEKQPS
+240 
-254 SCLPD
+254 CLPD

-274 FFGAHPELKACIRR
+274 FFAAHPELGDRIRR

-322 ECRKLREKLRRSGR
+322 ECRKLREKLRSSG
-336 GAAGIRGTNAEDAA
+336 
-350 GTRGMN
+350 
-356 AEDKTGT
+356 
-363 RGTNAEAVE
+363 
-372 GEHASVPATARAG
+372 S
-385 VDAEADRIGLGELPF
+385 GELPF
-400 ELMIYGHLPMMVSAN
+400 ELMVYGHLPMMVSAN

-476 LRYDFSVESAAVV
+476 LRYDFSVEPAAVV

>member
-11 EHTQHN
+11 EYTQHN

-35 TETGRR
+35 TEAGRR

-46 AGRSAAP
+46 AERSAAP
-53 KHGGQTPEW
+53 KRGGQTPAR
-62 KRAAKHASIEAG
+62 KRAAKSASSEAG
-74 PTSVGRSQRGENPA
+74 LTLAGRGQRGENPT
-88 AKRGGNRASGEG
+88 AKRGGNRASGED
-100 RRAGDQLRTERA
+100 RRAGEQLQTERT
-112 PVAFMAS
+112 PMAFTAS

-166 RRVHAAGKQA
+166 RRVHAAGKKA

-223 REAQSVSSA
+223 RAAQSVSSA
-232 DRGSVAAA
+232 DRGSAAAA
-240 EAESQMSASEKQPS
+240 EAGSQMSASGKQLS

-259 ALLVRNLDEAMLLED
+259 VLLVRNLDEAMLLED
-274 FFGAHPELKACIRR
+274 FFAAHPELGAHIRR

-322 ECRKLREKLRRSGR
+322 ECRKLREKLQSS
-336 GAAGIRGTNAEDAA
+336 ASDAA
-350 GTRGMN
+350 C
-356 AEDKTGT
+356 T
-363 RGTNAEAVE
+363 RGTKAEAVE
-372 GEHASVPATARAG
+372 GENAPVPAAARVGA
-385 VDAEADRIGLGELPF
+385 DAEADSIGLGELPF

-476 LRYDFSVESAAVV
+476 LRYDFSVEPAAVV

-499 SMTRGHFRHG
+499 RMTRGHFRHG

>member
-1 MKRRFYVARR
+1 MARR
-11 EHTQHN
+11 EYTQHN

-35 TETGRR
+35 TEAGRR

-46 AGRSAAP
+46 AERSAAP
-53 KHGGQTPEW
+53 KRGGQTPEW
-62 KRAAKHASIEAG
+62 KRAAKHASTEAG
-74 PTSVGRSQRGENPA
+74 PTSAGRGQRGESPT
-88 AKRGGNRASGEG
+88 AKRGGNRASGED
-100 RRAGDQLRTERA
+100 RRAGEQLQTERT
-112 PVAFMAS
+112 PVAWTAS
-119 GVAARDWALPV
+119 GTAARDWALPV

-176 GLRLRRIERDFDAN
+176 GLRLRRIERDFDAS

-200 LNGLWKAACD
+200 LSGLWKAACD

-232 DRGSVAAA
+232 DRGSAAAA
-240 EAESQMSASEKQPS
+240 EAGSQMSASGKQPP

-274 FFGAHPELKACIRR
+274 FFGAHPELGARIRR

-322 ECRKLREKLRRSGR
+322 ECRKLREKLRSS
-336 GAAGIRGTNAEDAA
+336 A
-350 GTRGMN
+350 
-356 AEDKTGT
+356 

-372 GEHASVPATARAG
+372 GEHASVPTAARAG
-385 VDAEADRIGLGELPF
+385 VDADADRIGLGELPF

-476 LRYDFSVESAAVV
+476 LRYDFSVEPVAVV

>member
-1 MKRRFYVARR
+1 MARR

-30 RKEKP
+30 RREKP
-35 TETGRR
+35 TEAGRR

-46 AGRSAAP
+46 TERSVAP
-53 KHGGQTPEW
+53 KRGGQTPAW
-62 KRAAKHASIEAG
+62 KRAEKSASSAAE
-74 PTSVGRSQRGENPA
+74 PTSVARSQRGENLV
-88 AKRGGNRASGEG
+88 AKRGGNRVSGDG
-100 RRAGDQLRTERA
+100 RRAGEQLQTERT
-112 PVAFMAS
+112 PVTFMAS

-130 AVTVETEAQLAEVLK
+130 AVTVETEAQLAEVLQ

-200 LNGLWKAACD
+200 LNGLWKVACD

-232 DRGSVAAA
+232 DRGSAAAA
-240 EAESQMSASEKQPS
+240 EAGSQMSVSEKQPP

-274 FFGAHPELKACIRR
+274 FFGAHPELGARIRR

-322 ECRKLREKLRRSGR
+322 ECRKLREKLRSS
-336 GAAGIRGTNAEDAA
+336 A
-350 GTRGMN
+350 
-356 AEDKTGT
+356 

-372 GEHASVPATARAG
+372 GEHASVPTAARAG
-385 VDAEADRIGLGELPF
+385 VDADADRIGLGELPF

-443 RCYCT
+443 RYYCT

-476 LRYDFSVESAAVV
+476 LRYDFSVEPAAVV

>member
-1 MKRRFYVARR
+1 MARR

-35 TETGRR
+35 AESGRR

-46 AGRSAAP
+46 AERSAAP
-53 KHGGQTPEW
+53 KRGGQTPEW
-62 KRAAKHASIEAG
+62 KRSGNSASD
-74 PTSVGRSQRGENPA
+74 
-88 AKRGGNRASGEG
+88 EG
-100 RRAGDQLRTERA
+100 RRAGERA
-112 PVAFMAS
+112 QSKRGGQTPEWKRGGNSASDEGRRAGERAQIKRAPMAFTAS
-119 GVAARDWALPV
+119 GTAARDWAVPV

-166 RRVHAAGKQA
+166 RRVHAAGKKA

-200 LNGLWKAACD
+200 LSGLWKA
-210 AQTTGVPECSAEE
+210 E
-223 REAQSVSSA
+223 R
-232 DRGSVAAA
+232 
-240 EAESQMSASEKQPS
+240 
-254 SCLPD
+254 LPD

-274 FFGAHPELKACIRR
+274 FFVAHPELGARIRR

-322 ECRKLREKLRRSGR
+322 ECRKLREKPQS
-336 GAAGIRGTNAEDAA
+336 
-350 GTRGMN
+350 
-356 AEDKTGT
+356 
-363 RGTNAEAVE
+363 
-372 GEHASVPATARAG
+372 
-385 VDAEADRIGLGELPF
+385 IGLGELPF

-443 RCYCT
+443 RSYCT
-448 YCYNQIFNAEPLV
+448 YCYNPIFNAEPLV

-476 LRYDFSVESAAVV
+476 LRYDFSVEPAAVV
-489 RQVLEGAVPR
+489 RQVLEGAVPC

>member
-1 MKRRFYVARR
+1 MTF
-11 EHTQHN
+11 T
-17 QIDKRKHASASAG
+17 
-30 RKEKP
+30 
-35 TETGRR
+35 
-41 NDHAR
+41 
-46 AGRSAAP
+46 
-53 KHGGQTPEW
+53 
-62 KRAAKHASIEAG
+62 
-74 PTSVGRSQRGENPA
+74 
-88 AKRGGNRASGEG
+88 ASG
-100 RRAGDQLRTERA
+100 T
-112 PVAFMAS
+112 
-119 GVAARDWALPV
+119 AARDWALPV
-130 AVTVETEAQLAEVLK
+130 AVSVETEAQLAEVLK

-154 DEACFTDFAALI
+154 DEACFADFAAAI
-166 RRVHAAGKQA
+166 RQLHAAGKQA
-176 GLRLRRIERDFDAN
+176 GLRLRRIERDLDAS

-200 LNGLWKAACD
+200 LSVLWKMECD
-210 AQTTGVPECSAEE
+210 AQKSGTPERSAAQN
-223 REAQSVSSA
+223 EAQSESAA
-232 DRGSVAAA
+232 DRGSAATA
-240 EAESQMSASEKQPS
+240 EAAPQMPASGNRQP

-274 FFGAHPELKACIRR
+274 FFGAHPELKARIRR

-322 ECRKLREKLRRSGR
+322 ECRKLWAMLRSC
-336 GAAGIRGTNAEDAA
+336 GAAGTHGT
-350 GTRGMN
+350 T
-356 AEDKTGT
+356 
-363 RGTNAEAVE
+363 AEASD
-372 GEHASVPATARAG
+372 GESAP
-385 VDAEADRIGLGELPF
+385 LPF
-400 ELMIYGHLPMMVSAN
+400 ELMVYGHLPMMVSAN

-476 LRYDFSVESAAVV
+476 LRYDFSVEPAAVV
-489 RQVLEGAVPR
+489 RQVLDGAVPR

>member
-1 MKRRFYVARR
+1 MARR

-35 TETGRR
+35 TEAGRR
-41 NDHAR
+41 SDQAR
-46 AGRSAAP
+46 AKRDAAP
-53 KHGGQTPEW
+53 KRGGQTPEW
-62 KRAAKHASIEAG
+62 KRSAKNASTETG
-74 PTSVGRSQRGENPA
+74 STSA
-88 AKRGGNRASGEG
+88 AKRSGNRASGED
-100 RRAGDQLRTERA
+100 RRAGERAQTERA
-112 PVAFMAS
+112 PMTFTAS
-119 GVAARDWALPV
+119 GTAVRDWGLPV
-130 AVTVETEAQLAEVLK
+130 AVSVETEAQLAEVLK

-154 DEACFTDFAALI
+154 DEACFTDFAVAI
-166 RRVHAAGKQA
+166 RQVHAAGKQA
-176 GLRLRRIERDFDAN
+176 GLRLRRIERDFDAS
-190 GRKAENSAEL
+190 GRKAENSAEIL
-200 LNGLWKAACD
+200 SALWKA
-210 AQTTGVPECSAEE
+210 E
-223 REAQSVSSA
+223 
-232 DRGSVAAA
+232 
-240 EAESQMSASEKQPS
+240 
-254 SCLPD
+254 CLPD
-259 ALLVRNLDEAMLLED
+259 VLLVRNLDEAMLLED
-274 FFGAHPELKACIRR
+274 FFAAHPELKARIRR

-322 ECRKLREKLRRSGR
+322 ECRKLRATLRSCG
-336 GAAGIRGTNAEDAA
+336 AA
-350 GTRGMN
+350 GTRG
-356 AEDKTGT
+356 TT
-363 RGTNAEAVE
+363 AEASD
-372 GEHASVPATARAG
+372 GESAPLPAAARAG
-385 VDAEADRIGLGELPF
+385 ADADADSIGLSELPF

-432 LRDRMGKDMPV
+432 LRDRMGKDLPV

-476 LRYDFSVESAAVV
+476 LRYDFSVEPAAVV

>member
-1 MKRRFYVARR
+1 MARR

-17 QIDKRKHASASAG
+17 QTDKRKQGRASASAG

-35 TETGRR
+35 TEVGRR
-41 NDHAR
+41 SGQAR
-46 AGRSAAP
+46 AKRDAVP
-53 KHGGQTPEW
+53 KRGGQTPEW
-62 KRAAKHASIEAG
+62 KRSAKNASTEAG
-74 PTSVGRSQRGENPA
+74 SAPA
-88 AKRGGNRASGEG
+88 AKRSGNSASGEG
-100 RRAGDQLRTERA
+100 RRAGERAQTERA
-112 PVAFMAS
+112 PMAFTAS
-119 GVAARDWALPV
+119 GVATRDWALPV

-154 DEACFTDFAALI
+154 DEACFTDFTTLI

-176 GLRLRRIERDFDAN
+176 GLRLRRIERDFDAS

-200 LNGLWKAACD
+200 LAGLWKAECE
-210 AQTTGVPECSAEE
+210 AQTDGTPERSAEKC
-223 REAQSVSSA
+223 EAQSVSSA
-232 DRGSVAAA
+232 DRGSTAAA
-240 EAESQMSASEKQPS
+240 DGALQMPVSGKQPL

-274 FFGAHPELKACIRR
+274 FFAAHPELKARIRR

-295 GYNQEAIQALVSLGA
+295 GYNQEAIQALASLGA

-322 ECRKLREKLRRSGR
+322 ECRKLRVTLRSC
-336 GAAGIRGTNAEDAA
+336 GAA
-350 GTRGMN
+350 
-356 AEDKTGT
+356 
-363 RGTNAEAVE
+363 E
-372 GEHASVPATARAG
+372 GKHAPVPTAARAG
-385 VDAEADRIGLGELPF
+385 ADADDDSIGLGALPF

-476 LRYDFSVESAAVV
+476 LRYDFSVESADVV

>member
-1 MKRRFYVARR
+1 MAF
-11 EHTQHN
+11 T
-17 QIDKRKHASASAG
+17 
-30 RKEKP
+30 
-35 TETGRR
+35 
-41 NDHAR
+41 
-46 AGRSAAP
+46 
-53 KHGGQTPEW
+53 
-62 KRAAKHASIEAG
+62 
-74 PTSVGRSQRGENPA
+74 
-88 AKRGGNRASGEG
+88 ASG
-100 RRAGDQLRTERA
+100 T
-112 PVAFMAS
+112 
-119 GVAARDWALPV
+119 AARDWALPV

-166 RRVHAAGKQA
+166 RRVHAAGKKA

-200 LNGLWKAACD
+200 LSGLWKA
-210 AQTTGVPECSAEE
+210 E
-223 REAQSVSSA
+223 R
-232 DRGSVAAA
+232 
-240 EAESQMSASEKQPS
+240 
-254 SCLPD
+254 LPD

-274 FFGAHPELKACIRR
+274 FFGAHSELGARIRR

-322 ECRKLREKLRRSGR
+322 ECRKLREKLRSSAS
-336 GAAGIRGTNAEDAA
+336 GAAC
-350 GTRGMN
+350 
-356 AEDKTGT
+356 T
-363 RGTNAEAVE
+363 RGTKAEAVE
-372 GEHASVPATARAG
+372 GENAPVSAAARVGAE
-385 VDAEADRIGLGELPF
+385 VEADRIGLGELPF

-476 LRYDFSVESAAVV
+476 LRYDFSVEPAAVV

>member
-1 MKRRFYVARR
+1 MTF
-11 EHTQHN
+11 T
-17 QIDKRKHASASAG
+17 
-30 RKEKP
+30 
-35 TETGRR
+35 
-41 NDHAR
+41 
-46 AGRSAAP
+46 
-53 KHGGQTPEW
+53 
-62 KRAAKHASIEAG
+62 
-74 PTSVGRSQRGENPA
+74 
-88 AKRGGNRASGEG
+88 ASG
-100 RRAGDQLRTERA
+100 T
-112 PVAFMAS
+112 
-119 GVAARDWALPV
+119 AARDWGLPV
-130 AVTVETEAQLAEVLK
+130 AVSVETEAQLAEVLK

-154 DEACFTDFAALI
+154 DEACFTDFAKRI
-166 RRVHAAGKQA
+166 RQLHAAGKQA

-200 LNGLWKAACD
+200 LDELWKAACD
-210 AQTTGVPECSAEE
+210 AQTTGAPECSAEE
-223 REAQSVSSA
+223 RAAQSVSSA
-232 DRGSVAAA
+232 DRGSAAAA
-240 EAESQMSASEKQPS
+240 EAGSQMSASEKQPP

-259 ALLVRNLDEAMLLED
+259 VLLVRNLDEAMLLED
-274 FFGAHPELKACIRR
+274 FFAAHPELGAHIRR

-322 ECRKLREKLRRSGR
+322 ECRKLRETLRSSSR
-336 GAAGIRGTNAEDAA
+336 GA
-350 GTRGMN
+350 
-356 AEDKTGT
+356 TGT
-363 RGTNAEAVE
+363 RGTKADAVE
-372 GEHASVPATARAG
+372 GESAPVPAATRAG
-385 VDAEADRIGLGELPF
+385 ADAEADSIGLGELPF
-400 ELMIYGHLPMMVSAN
+400 ELMVYGHLPMMVSAN

-432 LRDRMGKDMPV
+432 LRDRMGKDLPV

-476 LRYDFSVESAAVV
+476 LRYDFSVEPAAVV
-489 RQVLEGAVPR
+489 RQVLDGAVPR

>member
-1 MKRRFYVARR
+1 MARR

-17 QIDKRKHASASAG
+17 QIDKRKQASASAG
-30 RKEKP
+30 RKEKS

-41 NDHAR
+41 NDRAR
-46 AGRSAAP
+46 SERSAAP
-53 KHGGQTPEW
+53 
-62 KRAAKHASIEAG
+62 
-74 PTSVGRSQRGENPA
+74 
-88 AKRGGNRASGEG
+88 KRGGNRAPGES
-100 RRAGDQLRTERA
+100 RRAGERTQTERTSGA
-112 PVAFMAS
+112 YTAS
-119 GVAARDWALPV
+119 GTAARGGNRAPGESRRAGARVQTEHTPGAYTASGTAARDWALPV
-130 AVTVETEAQLAEVLK
+130 AVTVETEAQLAEVLRY
-145 HDAVALVYL
+145 DAVALVYL
-154 DEACFTDFAALI
+154 DEACFTDFTALI
-166 RRVHAAGKQA
+166 QRVHAAGKQA
-176 GLRLRRIERDFDAN
+176 GLRLRRIQRDLEAS
-190 GRKAENSAEL
+190 GRKAENSAERL
-200 LNGLWKAACD
+200 AGLWKAACD
-210 AQTTGVPECSAEE
+210 AQPTGRPERSAEKNG
-223 REAQSVSSA
+223 AQTESGA
-232 DRGSVAAA
+232 DRGSITASDAAP
-240 EAESQMSASEKQPS
+240 QMPVSGKRSS

-259 ALLVRNLDEAMLLED
+259 VLLVRNLDEAMLLED
-274 FFGAHPELKACIRR
+274 FFAAHPELKARIRR

-295 GYNQEAIQALVSLGA
+295 GYNQEAIQALASLGA

-322 ECRKLREKLRRSGR
+322 ECRKLREKLRSSG
-336 GAAGIRGTNAEDAA
+336 
-350 GTRGMN
+350 
-356 AEDKTGT
+356 
-363 RGTNAEAVE
+363 
-372 GEHASVPATARAG
+372 P
-385 VDAEADRIGLGELPF
+385 GELPF

-422 RCDHGNRILQ
+422 RCDYGNRILQ

-476 LRYDFSVESAAVV
+476 LRYDFSVEPAAVV

>member
-1 MKRRFYVARR
+1 MARR

-17 QIDKRKHASASAG
+17 QIDKRKYASASAG

-35 TETGRR
+35 TEAGRR

-46 AGRSAAP
+46 AERSAAP
-53 KHGGQTPEW
+53 KRGGGQTPAG
-62 KRAAKHASIEAG
+62 KRA
-74 PTSVGRSQRGENPA
+74 V
-88 AKRGGNRASGEG
+88 NRVSGED
-100 RRAGDQLRTERA
+100 RRVSERAQTERA
-112 PVAFMAS
+112 PMTFTAT
-119 GVAARDWALPV
+119 GTAARDWALPV
-130 AVTVETEAQLAEVLK
+130 AVTVETEVQLAEVLK

-154 DEACFTDFAALI
+154 DEACFTDFATLI

-176 GLRLRRIERDFDAN
+176 GLRLRRIERDFDAS
-190 GRKAENSAEL
+190 GRKAENSSEL
-200 LNGLWKAACD
+200 LNELWMTD
-210 AQTTGVPECSAEE
+210 RGAQKTEKSAHSEE
-223 REAQSVSSA
+223 KSEAQPKGGA
-232 DRGSVAAA
+232 DRGSAATA
-240 EAESQMSASEKQPS
+240 KAAPQMPASGNRRP

-259 ALLVRNLDEAMLLED
+259 VLLVRNLDEAMLLED
-274 FFGAHPELKACIRR
+274 FFGAHPELGARIRR

-295 GYNQEAIQALVSLGA
+295 GYNQEAIRALAALGA

-322 ECRKLREKLRRSGR
+322 ECRKLRATLRSC
-336 GAAGIRGTNAEDAA
+336 GAAGGRS
-350 GTRGMN
+350 
-356 AEDKTGT
+356 
-363 RGTNAEAVE
+363 TNAEAPE
-372 GEHASVPATARAG
+372 PTAARAG
-385 VDAEADRIGLGELPF
+385 ADVEADSIGCGEQPF
-400 ELMIYGHLPMMVSAN
+400 ELMVYGHLPMMVSAN

-476 LRYDFSVESAAVV
+476 LRYDFSVEPAAVV